1 MDNFALNSNGL
12 TGKHFCALKL
22 RDGYT
27 SLPSCFVRKN
37 ALVSTRTACMCV
49 SRELTMRHALRL
61 RSRCTGQD
69 AFKTFM
75 KQTLPACYV
84 SL

>member
-1 MDNFALNSNGL
+1 MKVLFLGNNQL
-12 TGKHFCALKL
+12 TGTSTLCSSCPVW
-22 RDGYT
+22 YT

-49 SRELTMRHALRL
+49 QCELTMRHASRL

-75 KQTLPACYV
+75 KQTVPACSV
-84 SL
+84 IL